1 MKYIRKYIR
10 FFENETMVTKKTK
23 TKPEAPIKPSEAKLE
38 DVVNRLEKIYKDI
51 SVEEME
57 KIDKYFK

>member
-1 MKYIRKYIR
+1 MKYIRKYVR
-10 FFENETMVTKKTK
+10 FFENETMIRKASK
-23 TKPEAPIKPSEAKLE
+23 TKPVKPEKPSEAKLE
-38 DVVNRLEKIYKDI
+38 DVVNRLERIYKDI